1 MAETKEVK
9 ENHRIQLTIAVIG
22 AVAVVLAAIIGI
34 IPSLLRYQE
43 PAPATPTNL
52 APVPGAP
59 TPSGIT
65 RTGVAL
71 PPEFAGNIRS
81 VKANYGCGILLG
93 TTNDEQLR
101 VCDPLTGLPA
111 DWISKIR
118 RVDAD
123 CETSASDRIILEL
136 WTRESYEGEY
146 WAYTFG
152 C

>member
-1 MAETKEVK
+1 MAESKEIK
-9 ENHRIQLTIAVIG
+9 ESHRIQITIAVIG
-22 AVAVVLAAIIGI
+22 AVAVILAAIIGI
-34 IPSLLRYQE
+34 IPSLLRDRE
-43 PAPATPTNL
+43 AAPALPTNL
-52 APVPGAP
+52 APVMGAP
-59 TPSGIT
+59 TSAGIT

-81 VKANYGCGILLG
+81 VKANYGCGFLLG
-93 TTNDEQLR
+93 ATNEGPLS
-101 VCDPLTGLPA
+101 VCGLMPGLPVEL
-111 DWISKIR
+111 ISKIR

-123 CETSASDRIILEL
+123 CETSTSDRIILEL